1 MRRAAILLLAAA
13 LSACL
18 LVGANAAIAPAWET
32 AELELETLAGTPEAA
47 SGLRLSSR
55 VLYGDIAVIGSG
67 LNLDL
72 VRDVGGNGVERS
84 LHIGTALPYL
94 RAPEPDET
102 PPALASGQAEGG
114 YKYYGEGWALS
125 IEEKTGRALSFTGD
139 GKAYEPGPVFEP
151 GGLTG
156 YSQTPEGED
165 MGLRSYARQYVFDG
179 ERLAVLT
186 KREPEIFGG
195 PKRYFLVVCSQEGPL
210 YACEFTLPGASDCT
224 WAEAYAEFT

>member
-18 LVGANAAIAPAWET
+18 LAGANAALAPVWES
-32 AELELETLAGTPEAA
+32 AELEFETLAGSPEAA

-55 VLYGDIAVIGSG
+55 ALYGDIAVIGGS
-67 LNLDL
+67 LYLDL
-72 VRDVGGNGVERS
+72 ARDVGGDTERS
-84 LHIGTALPYL
+84 LRIGPFEVFLP
-94 RAPEPDET
+94 PEPENT

-114 YKYYGEGWALS
+114 HKYYGEGWALS
-125 IEEKTGRALSFTGD
+125 ILDEDGLVLSFVYNGA
-139 GKAYEPGPVFEP
+139 AYEPGPVFEP

-156 YSQTPEGED
+156 YSQTPEGAD

>member
-55 VLYGDIAVIGSG
+55 ALYGDIAVIGSG

-72 VRDVGGNGVERS
+72 VRDISGDTELS
-84 LHIGTALPYL
+84 LRIGPFEVFLP
-94 RAPEPDET
+94 PEPENT

-114 YKYYGEGWALS
+114 NKYYGEGWALS
-125 IEEKTGRALSFTGD
+125 IEEKTGRVLSFTWD
-139 GKAYEPGPVFEP
+139 GSAYEPGPVFEL
-151 GGLTG
+151 GGLPG
-156 YSQTPEGED
+156 WSLTPEGED
-165 MGLRSYARQYVFDG
+165 MGLGSYTRQYAFDG

-186 KREPEIFGG
+186 VREPEVFGD
-195 PKRYFLVVCSQEGPL
+195 PERFFVTVCSQNALL
-210 YACEFTLPGASDCT
+210 YAAELVLPGAG
-224 WAEAYAEFT
+224 AYVWGRVYLEFV

>member
-72 VRDVGGNGVERS
+72 VRDVSGDTELSLRIGPVE
-84 LHIGTALPYL
+84 AFLP
-94 RAPEPDET
+94 PEPEDT

-125 IEEKTGRALSFTGD
+125 IQKETGRVLSFIWD
-139 GKAYEPGPVFEP
+139 GTAYEPGPVFEP

-156 YSQTPEGED
+156 WSQTPEGED
-165 MGLRSYARQYVFDG
+165 MGLRSYTRQYVFDG

-186 KREPEIFGG
+186 AREPETFRG
-195 PKRYFLVVCSQEGPL
+195 PQRYFLVVCAQEGLL
-210 YACEFTLPGASDCT
+210 YACEITLPGAGDYI
-224 WAEAYAEFT
+224 WGQVYLEFV

>member
-1 MRRAAILLLAAA
+1 MRRAVILLLAAA

-18 LVGANAAIAPAWET
+18 LAGANAALAPAWKT
-32 AELELETLAGTPEAA
+32 AELEFETLAGSPEAA

-55 VLYGDIAVIGSG
+55 ALYGNIAVIGGS
-67 LNLDL
+67 LYLDL
-72 VRDVGGNGVERS
+72 ARDVGGDTERS
-84 LHIGTALPYL
+84 LRIGPFEAFLP
-94 RAPEPDET
+94 PEPENT

-114 YKYYGEGWALS
+114 NKYYGEGWALS
-125 IEEKTGRALSFTGD
+125 IEEKTGRALSFTWD
-139 GKAYEPGPVFEP
+139 GKAYEPGPVFEL

-156 YSQTPEGED
+156 WSQTPEGED
-165 MGLRSYARQYVFDG
+165 MGLRSYTRQYVFDG

>member
-18 LVGANAAIAPAWET
+18 LAGANAALAPVWET
-32 AELELETLAGTPEAA
+32 AELEFETLAGSPEAA

-55 VLYGDIAVIGSG
+55 ALYGNIAVIGGS
-67 LNLDL
+67 LYLDL
-72 VRDVGGNGVERS
+72 ARDVGGDTERS
-84 LHIGTALPYL
+84 LRIGPFEVFLP
-94 RAPEPDET
+94 PEPEDT

-125 IEEKTGRALSFTGD
+125 ILEKEGRILSFIWD
-139 GKAYEPGPVFEP
+139 GAAYEPGPVFELD
-151 GGLTG
+151 GLTG
-156 YSQTPEGED
+156 WSQTPEGED

>member
-1 MRRAAILLLAAA
+1 MILLLAAAA

-18 LVGANAAIAPAWET
+18 LAGANAALAPAWKT
-32 AELELETLAGTPEAA
+32 AELEFETLAGSPEAA

-55 VLYGDIAVIGSG
+55 ALYGNIAVIGGS
-67 LNLDL
+67 LYLDL
-72 VRDVGGNGVERS
+72 ARDVDGDTERS
-84 LHIGTALPYL
+84 LRIGPFEVFLP
-94 RAPEPDET
+94 PEPENT

-114 YKYYGEGWALS
+114 NKYYGEGWALS
-125 IEEKTGRALSFTGD
+125 IEEKTGRALSFTWD
-139 GKAYEPGPVFEP
+139 GKAYEPGPVFEL

-156 YSQTPEGED
+156 WSQTPEGED
-165 MGLRSYARQYVFDG
+165 MGLRSYTRQYVFDG

>member
-13 LSACL
+13 LLSLCL
-18 LVGANAAIAPAWET
+18 LAGANAALAPAWET

-47 SGLRLSSR
+47 SGMRLSSR

-72 VRDVGGNGVERS
+72 VRDISGDTELSLRIGPVEVF
-84 LHIGTALPYL
+84 LP
-94 RAPEPDET
+94 PEPEDT

-125 IEEKTGRALSFTGD
+125 IQKETGRVLSFIWD
-139 GKAYEPGPVFEP
+139 GTAYEPGPVFEL
-151 GGLTG
+151 GGLPG
-156 YSQTPEGED
+156 WSLTPEGED
-165 MGLRSYARQYVFDG
+165 MGLCSYTRQYAFDG

-186 KREPEIFGG
+186 VREPEVFGD
-195 PKRYFLVVCSQEGPL
+195 PERFFVTVCSQNALL
-210 YACEFTLPGASDCT
+210 YAAELVLPGAG
-224 WAEAYAEFT
+224 AYVWGRVYLEFV

>member
-55 VLYGDIAVIGSG
+55 ALYGDIAVIGSG

-72 VRDVGGNGVERS
+72 VRDISGDTELS
-84 LHIGTALPYL
+84 LRIGPFEVFLP
-94 RAPEPDET
+94 PEPEDT
-102 PPALASGQAEGG
+102 PPALANGQAEGG
-114 YKYYGEGWALS
+114 NKYYGEGWALS
-125 IEEKTGRALSFTGD
+125 IEEKTGRVLSFTWD
-139 GKAYEPGPVFEP
+139 GSAYEPGPVFEL
-151 GGLTG
+151 GGLPG
-156 YSQTPEGED
+156 WSLTPEGED
-165 MGLRSYARQYVFDG
+165 IGLCSYTRQYAFDG

-186 KREPEIFGG
+186 VREPEVFGD
-195 PKRYFLVVCSQEGPL
+195 PERFFVTVCSQNALL
-210 YACEFTLPGASDCT
+210 YAAELVLPGAG
-224 WAEAYAEFT
+224 AYVWGRVYLEFV

>member
-67 LNLDL
+67 LHLDL
-72 VRDVGGNGVERS
+72 VRDISGDTELSLRIGPVEVF
-84 LHIGTALPYL
+84 LP
-94 RAPEPDET
+94 PEPENT

-114 YKYYGEGWALS
+114 NKYYGEGWTLS
-125 IEEKTGRALSFTGD
+125 IEEKTGRVLSFTWVGS
-139 GKAYEPGPVFEP
+139 AYEPGPVFEL
-151 GGLTG
+151 GGLPG
-156 YSQTPEGED
+156 WSLTPEGED
-165 MGLRSYARQYVFDG
+165 MGLCSYTRQYAFDG

-186 KREPEIFGG
+186 VREPEVFGD
-195 PKRYFLVVCSQEGPL
+195 PERFFVTVCSQNALL
-210 YACEFTLPGASDCT
+210 YAAELVLPGAG
-224 WAEAYAEFT
+224 AYVWGRVYLEFV

>member
-55 VLYGDIAVIGSG
+55 ALYGDIAVIGSG

-72 VRDVGGNGVERS
+72 VRDISGDTELS
-84 LHIGTALPYL
+84 LRIGPFEVFLP
-94 RAPEPDET
+94 PEPENT

-114 YKYYGEGWALS
+114 NKYYGEGWALS
-125 IEEKTGRALSFTGD
+125 IEEKTGRVLSFTWD
-139 GKAYEPGPVFEP
+139 GSAYEPGPVFEL
-151 GGLTG
+151 GGLPG
-156 YSQTPEGED
+156 WSLTPEGED
-165 MGLRSYARQYVFDG
+165 MGLSSYTRQYAFDG

-186 KREPEIFGG
+186 VREPEVFGD
-195 PKRYFLVVCSQEGPL
+195 PERFFVTVCSQNALL
-210 YACEFTLPGASDCT
+210 YAAELVLPGAG
-224 WAEAYAEFT
+224 AYVWGRVYLEFV

>member
-13 LSACL
+13 LSLCL
-18 LVGANAAIAPAWET
+18 LAGANAALATAWES
-32 AELELETLAGTPEAA
+32 ADFELEALAGSQEAA
-47 SGLRLSSR
+47 AGLRLSSR

-72 VRDVGGNGVERS
+72 VRDISGDTELSLRIGPVE
-84 LHIGTALPYL
+84 AFLP
-94 RAPEPDET
+94 PEPEDT

-125 IEEKTGRALSFTGD
+125 IQKETGRVLSFIWD
-139 GKAYEPGPVFEP
+139 GTAYEPGPVFEP

-156 YSQTPEGED
+156 YSLTPEGED
-165 MGLRSYARQYVFDG
+165 MGLRSYTRQYVFDG

-186 KREPEIFGG
+186 KREPETFRG
-195 PKRYFLVVCSQEGPL
+195 PQRYFLVVCAQEGLL
-210 YACEFTLPGASDCT
+210 YACEITLPGAGDYI
-224 WAEAYAEFT
+224 WGQVYLEFV

>member
-18 LVGANAAIAPAWET
+18 LAGANAALAPAWKT
-32 AELELETLAGTPEAA
+32 AELEFETLAGSPEAA

-55 VLYGDIAVIGSG
+55 ALYGNIAVIGGS

-72 VRDVGGNGVERS
+72 VRDISGDTELSLRIGPVE
-84 LHIGTALPYL
+84 AFLP
-94 RAPEPDET
+94 PEPENT

-125 IEEKTGRALSFTGD
+125 IQKETGRVLSFIWD
-139 GKAYEPGPVFEP
+139 GTAYEPGPVFEL
-151 GGLTG
+151 GGLPG
-156 YSQTPEGED
+156 WSLTPEGED
-165 MGLRSYARQYVFDG
+165 MGLCSYTRQYAFDG

-186 KREPEIFGG
+186 VREPEVFGD
-195 PKRYFLVVCSQEGPL
+195 PERFFVTVCSQNALL
-210 YACEFTLPGASDCT
+210 YAAELVLPGAG
-224 WAEAYAEFT
+224 AYVWGRVYLEFV

>member
-18 LVGANAAIAPAWET
+18 LAGANAALAPAWKT
-32 AELELETLAGTPEAA
+32 AELEFETLAGSPEAA

-72 VRDVGGNGVERS
+72 ARDVCGDTERS
-84 LHIGTALPYL
+84 LRIGPFEVFLP
-94 RAPEPDET
+94 PEPENT

-114 YKYYGEGWALS
+114 NKYYGEGWALS
-125 IEEKTGRALSFTGD
+125 IEEKTGRVLSFTWD
-139 GKAYEPGPVFEP
+139 GSAYEPGPVFEL
-151 GGLTG
+151 GGLPG
-156 YSQTPEGED
+156 WSLTPEGED
-165 MGLRSYARQYVFDG
+165 MGLCSYTRQYAFDG

-186 KREPEIFGG
+186 VREPEVFGD
-195 PKRYFLVVCSQEGPL
+195 PERFFVTVCSQNALL
-210 YACEFTLPGASDCT
+210 YAAELVLPGAG
-224 WAEAYAEFT
+224 AYVWGRVYLEFV

>member
-1 MRRAAILLLAAA
+1 MRRAVILLLAAA

-18 LVGANAAIAPAWET
+18 LAGANAALAPAWKT
-32 AELELETLAGTPEAA
+32 AELELETLTGSPEAA

-55 VLYGDIAVIGSG
+55 ALYGDIAVIGSG

-72 VRDVGGNGVERS
+72 ARDVGGDTERS
-84 LHIGTALPYL
+84 LRIGPFEVFLP
-94 RAPEPDET
+94 PEPENT

-114 YKYYGEGWALS
+114 NKYYGEGWALS
-125 IEEKTGRALSFTGD
+125 IEEKTGRALSFTWD
-139 GKAYEPGPVFEP
+139 GTAYEPGPVFEL

-156 YSQTPEGED
+156 WSQTPEGED

>member
-55 VLYGDIAVIGSG
+55 ALYGIVAVTGGS
-67 LNLDL
+67 LYLDL
-72 VRDVGGNGVERS
+72 ARDVGGDTERS
-84 LHIGTALPYL
+84 LRTGIMDVFVP
-94 RAPEPDET
+94 PEPDET
-102 PPALASGQAEGG
+102 QPALASGQAEGG

-125 IEEKTGRALSFTGD
+125 IEEETGRVLSFTWD
-139 GKAYEPGPVFEP
+139 GEAYEPGPVFEL

-156 YSQTPEGED
+156 WSLTPEGED
-165 MGLRSYARQYVFDG
+165 MGMCSYTRHYAFDG

-186 KREPEIFGG
+186 TRDAATVREP
-195 PKRYFLVVCSQEGPL
+195 KRHFLVVCAQDGPL
-210 YACEFTLPGASDCT
+210 YACELTLPGVENCLWS
-224 WAEAYAEFT
+224 WAYAEFI

>member
-13 LSACL
+13 LLSLCL
-18 LVGANAAIAPAWET
+18 LAGANAALAPAWES
-32 AELELETLAGTPEAA
+32 ADLELEALAGTPEAA

-55 VLYGDIAVIGSG
+55 VLYGDIAVICSG

-72 VRDVGGNGVERS
+72 VRDISGDTELSLRIGPVEVF
-84 LHIGTALPYL
+84 LP
-94 RAPEPDET
+94 PEPEDT

-125 IEEKTGRALSFTGD
+125 IQKETGRVLSFIWD
-139 GKAYEPGPVFEP
+139 GTAYEPGPVFEP

-156 YSQTPEGED
+156 YSLTPEGED
-165 MGLRSYARQYVFDG
+165 MGLCSYTRQYAFDG

-186 KREPEIFGG
+186 VREPEVFGD
-195 PKRYFLVVCSQEGPL
+195 PERFFVTVCSQNALL
-210 YACEFTLPGASDCT
+210 YAAELVLPGAG
-224 WAEAYAEFT
+224 AYVWGRVYLEFV

>member
-1 MRRAAILLLAAA
+1 MRRAGTLLLAAA
-13 LSACL
+13 LLSLCL
-18 LVGANAAIAPAWET
+18 LAGANAALAPAWET

-72 VRDVGGNGVERS
+72 VRDISGDTELSLRIGPVE
-84 LHIGTALPYL
+84 AFLP
-94 RAPEPDET
+94 PEPENT

-125 IEEKTGRALSFTGD
+125 IQKETGRVLSFIWD
-139 GKAYEPGPVFEP
+139 GTAYEPGPVFEP

-156 YSQTPEGED
+156 YSLTPEGED
-165 MGLRSYARQYVFDG
+165 MGLCSYTRQYAFDG

-186 KREPEIFGG
+186 VREPEVFGD
-195 PKRYFLVVCSQEGPL
+195 PERFFVTVCSQEGLL
-210 YACEFTLPGASDCT
+210 YAAELVLPGAG
-224 WAEAYAEFT
+224 AYVWGRVYLEFV

>member
-13 LSACL
+13 LLSLCL
-18 LVGANAAIAPAWET
+18 LAGANAALAPAWES
-32 AELELETLAGTPEAA
+32 ADLELEALAGTPEAA

-72 VRDVGGNGVERS
+72 VRDISGDTELSLRIGPVEVF
-84 LHIGTALPYL
+84 LP
-94 RAPEPDET
+94 PEPEDT

-125 IEEKTGRALSFTGD
+125 IQKETGRVLSFIWD
-139 GKAYEPGPVFEP
+139 GTAYEPGPVFEP

-156 YSQTPEGED
+156 YSLTPEGED
-165 MGLRSYARQYVFDG
+165 MGLCSYTRQYAFDG

-186 KREPEIFGG
+186 VREPEVFGD
-195 PKRYFLVVCSQEGPL
+195 PERFFVTVCSQNALL
-210 YACEFTLPGASDCT
+210 YAAELVLPGAG
-224 WAEAYAEFT
+224 AYVWGRVYLEFV

>member
-55 VLYGDIAVIGSG
+55 VLYGDIAVICSG

-72 VRDVGGNGVERS
+72 VRDISGDTELS
-84 LHIGTALPYL
+84 LRIGPFEVFLP
-94 RAPEPDET
+94 PEPENT

-114 YKYYGEGWALS
+114 NKYYGEGWALS
-125 IEEKTGRALSFTGD
+125 IEEKTGQALSFTWD
-139 GKAYEPGPVFEP
+139 GSAYEPGPVFEL
-151 GGLTG
+151 GGLPG
-156 YSQTPEGED
+156 WSLTPEGED
-165 MGLRSYARQYVFDG
+165 IGLCSYTRQYAFDG

-186 KREPEIFGG
+186 VREPEVFGD
-195 PKRYFLVVCSQEGPL
+195 PERFFVTVCSQNALL
-210 YACEFTLPGASDCT
+210 YAAELVLPGAG
-224 WAEAYAEFT
+224 AYVWGRVYLEFV

>member
-72 VRDVGGNGVERS
+72 VRDISGDTELSLRIGPVE
-84 LHIGTALPYL
+84 TFLP
-94 RAPEPDET
+94 PEPEDT

-125 IEEKTGRALSFTGD
+125 IQKETGRVLSFIWD
-139 GKAYEPGPVFEP
+139 GTAYEPGPVFEP

-156 YSQTPEGED
+156 YSLTPEGED
-165 MGLRSYARQYVFDG
+165 MGLRSYTRQYVFDG

-186 KREPEIFGG
+186 KREPETFRG
-195 PKRYFLVVCSQEGPL
+195 PQRYFLVVCAQEGLL
-210 YACEFTLPGASDCT
+210 YACEIALPGAGDYI
-224 WAEAYAEFT
+224 WGQVYLEFV

>member
-1 MRRAAILLLAAA
+1 MRRAVILLLAAA

-18 LVGANAAIAPAWET
+18 LAGANAAIAPAWKT

-55 VLYGDIAVIGSG
+55 ALYGSG

-72 VRDVGGNGVERS
+72 VRDISGDTELSLRIGPVE
-84 LHIGTALPYL
+84 AFLP
-94 RAPEPDET
+94 PEPEDT

-125 IEEKTGRALSFTGD
+125 IEEKTGQALSFTWD
-139 GKAYEPGPVFEP
+139 GSAYEPGPVFEL
-151 GGLTG
+151 GGLPG
-156 YSQTPEGED
+156 WSLTPEGED
-165 MGLRSYARQYVFDG
+165 MGLCSYTRQYAFDG

-186 KREPEIFGG
+186 VREPEVFGD
-195 PKRYFLVVCSQEGPL
+195 PERFFVTVCSQNALL
-210 YACEFTLPGASDCT
+210 YAAELVLPGAG
-224 WAEAYAEFT
+224 AYVWGRVYLEFV

>member
-55 VLYGDIAVIGSG
+55 VLYGDIAVICSG

-72 VRDVGGNGVERS
+72 VRDISGDTELS
-84 LHIGTALPYL
+84 LRIGPFEVFLP
-94 RAPEPDET
+94 PEPENT

-114 YKYYGEGWALS
+114 NKYYGEGWALS
-125 IEEKTGRALSFTGD
+125 IEENTGRVLSFTWD
-139 GKAYEPGPVFEP
+139 GSAYEPGPVFEL
-151 GGLTG
+151 GGLPG
-156 YSQTPEGED
+156 WSLTPEGED
-165 MGLRSYARQYVFDG
+165 MGLCSYTRQYAFDG

-186 KREPEIFGG
+186 VREPEVFGD
-195 PKRYFLVVCSQEGPL
+195 PERFFVTVCSQNALL
-210 YACEFTLPGASDCT
+210 YAAELVLPGAG
-224 WAEAYAEFT
+224 AYVWGRVYLEFV